1 MLRQFLHYV
10 GCATSRQPRRIDF
23 RETLGRGGFGAV
35 YLADVYGENDFVQ
48 RLAVKLLSAEVS
60 EFPDLVAR
68 QRDEARLLAQ
78 LNHDHIVKVM
88 DLTEIAGRPAIL
100 MEYVD
105 GIDANHLYKRV
116 QFPLRAALEAIAAAA
131 SALAAAYGTVSPRT
145 GSALHAIHRDIK
157 PSNLLVSTHGG
168 LKVLDFGVARANF
181 DREGATESVQFG
193 TPRFMAPEQWL
204 RGDVGPEVD
213 VYALALTFLSLVT
226 GKEHERL
233 PLDPLLYE
241 DAKRELIAELPPQPL
256 LLDVV
261 DRMLAYEPKR
271 RPSAAAVH
279 EIFTALAEEA
289 EGEGLARFA
298 RRVVPPLVAE
308 RRERWASDSPPD
320 LGAYSATSLRST
332 AALPPERT
340 VLRGTLLFASAA
352 LALFLVAAM
361 VLAVSV
367 AYRQSHPSTEPVTAM
382 DAQPDADVTWA
393 PVEASPEAPAVETAP
408 VEPAPA
414 LPTPKPR
421 PVPVATAST
430 LPAVVEPPPPERASP
445 TYGITVSSLPLG
457 AFRVSVDDVDR
468 GVTPAMKLMLPEGK
482 HTLVLVADDGTR
494 TPPKTI
500 TVAKF
505 APTHWTWNTQTG
517 RWDY

>member
-1 MLRQFLHYV
+1 M
-10 GCATSRQPRRIDF
+10 GWATSRQARRIDF

-60 EFPDLVAR
+60 EHPDLVAR

-88 DLTEIAGRPAIL
+88 DLTDIDGRPAIL

-105 GIDANHLYKRV
+105 GIDANHLFKRV
-116 QFPLRAALEAIAAAA
+116 QIPPRAALEAVAAVA

-157 PSNLLVSTHGG
+157 PSNLLVSAHGG

-181 DREGATESVQFG
+181 DREGATQSVQFG

-204 RGDVGPEVD
+204 RGEVGPEVD

-241 DAKRELIAELPPQPL
+241 GAKRDLLAELPPHARL
-256 LLDVV
+256 VEVV
-261 DRMLAYEPKR
+261 DRMLAFEPHQ
-271 RPSAAAVH
+271 RPSAAEVH

-289 EGEGLARFA
+289 AGEGLARFA
-298 RRVVPPLVAE
+298 RRVVPSLVAE
-308 RRERWASDSPPD
+308 RRERWASDSPPVV
-320 LGAYSATSLRST
+320 GSNSATSLRST
-332 AALPPERT
+332 AVHAPPRSGL
-340 VLRGTLLFASAA
+340 VRAVVFASAA
-352 LALFLVAAM
+352 LAILLVASIALAVGIAVRESRQSSEPPTAM
-361 VLAVSV
+361 VARPEPEV
-367 AYRQSHPSTEPVTAM
+367 PS
-382 DAQPDADVTWA
+382 A
-393 PVEASPEAPAVETAP
+393 PVEADAAKAPPIETEP
-408 VEPAPA
+408 DDPTPAP
-414 LPTPKPR
+414 PTPKPKPA
-421 PVPVATAST
+421 PVEAAAAA
-430 LPAVVEPPPPERASP
+430 LPALVEPPVERASP
-445 TYGITVSSLPLG
+445 THDITVSSLPLG
-457 AFRVSVDDVDR
+457 AFRVYVDDRDR
-468 GVTPAMKLMLPEGK
+468 GVTPAMKLSLSEGR
-482 HTLVLVADDGTR
+482 HTLVLVAEDGTR